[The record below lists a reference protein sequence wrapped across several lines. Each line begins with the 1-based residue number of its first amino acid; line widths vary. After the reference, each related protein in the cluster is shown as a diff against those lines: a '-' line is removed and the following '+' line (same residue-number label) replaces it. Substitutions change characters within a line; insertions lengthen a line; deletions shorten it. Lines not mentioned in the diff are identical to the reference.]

1 MAENFETLRW
11 RLRQDAVDIIVAG
24 GGGHIG
30 GDMSVM
36 DALMLLYGK
45 VMNVGPDKL
54 DDPNRDRF
62 LLSKGHAMEAYYAV
76 LCHYGY
82 LDLADVKARFSKFES
97 PYIGHPN
104 NKLPGIEMNSGSLG
118 HGLPVGVGMALAAK
132 MDGRPYRTYVVMGD
146 GELAEGS
153 IWEAA
158 MAGATYGLDNLCAVV
173 DRNHLQISGNTE
185 DVMRA
190 DSQEARWQAF
200 GWRTVCVNGNDLA
213 ALEAAF
219 AEAAATE
226 GQPTAII
233 MDTVKGLG
241 SPVMENK
248 AGWHHH
254 LPNEEEYAQI
264 SADLAAHAKA
274 AEQGE
279 AYVPELDFSVERAGA
294 TAPVSALAGGAGAA
308 APAPAADCP
317 VHPATAG
324 CPACANAKEA

>member
-1 MAENFETLRW
+1 
-11 RLRQDAVDIIVAG
+11 
-24 GGGHIG
+24 
-30 GDMSVM
+30 
-36 DALMLLYGK
+36 
-45 VMNVGPDKL
+45 
-54 DDPNRDRF
+54 
-62 LLSKGHAMEAYYAV
+62 
-76 LCHYGY
+76 
-82 LDLADVKARFSKFES
+82 
-97 PYIGHPN
+97 
-104 NKLPGIEMNSGSLG
+104 
-118 HGLPVGVGMALAAK
+118 
-132 MDGRPYRTYVVMGD
+132 
-146 GELAEGS
+146 
-153 IWEAA
+153 
-158 MAGATYGLDNLCAVV
+158 
-173 DRNHLQISGNTE
+173 
-185 DVMRA
+185 MRA

-200 GWRTVCVNGNDLA
+200 GWHTVCVNGNDLA

-226 GQPTAII
+226 DQPTAII

-254 LPNEEEYAQI
+254 LPNDEEYAQI

-294 TAPVSALAGGAGAA
+294 TAPVSALAGGTGAA